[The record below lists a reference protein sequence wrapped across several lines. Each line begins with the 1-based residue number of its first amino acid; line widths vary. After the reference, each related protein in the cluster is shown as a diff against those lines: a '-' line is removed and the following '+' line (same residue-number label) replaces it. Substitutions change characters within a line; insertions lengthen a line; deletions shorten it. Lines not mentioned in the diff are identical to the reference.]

1 MNLIIDT
8 NIVFSA
14 ILNPK
19 SNIGDLLLN
28 YQDKVKFYAPEF
40 LLTEIEIYSSKI
52 QKASKQSTT
61 EILISKI
68 LILSSI
74 VFITEELILQ
84 ENWIKAFD
92 LTKDIDED
100 DTPFVAL
107 AIQMNSKLW
116 SGDKKL
122 TNGLLSKKSDLI
134 YTTQELKNLLL
145 I

>member
-8 NIVFSA
+8 NIVFSTL
-14 ILNPK
+14 LNPNSK
-19 SNIGDLLLN
+19 FGDLLLN
-28 YQDKVKFYAPEF
+28 YQDSVKFYAPE
-40 LLTEIEIYSSKI
+40 LLIEEVNRYSDKIEKFSKLNSTQISICKSLLFRSI
-52 QKASKQSTT
+52 QFVS
-61 EILISKI
+61 
-68 LILSSI
+68 
-74 VFITEELILQ
+74 EELISD
-84 ENWIKAFD
+84 ESWIKAIE

-122 TNGLLSKKSDLI
+122 TNGLLSKNSEII
-134 YTTQELKNLLL
+134 YTTQQLIKLLS